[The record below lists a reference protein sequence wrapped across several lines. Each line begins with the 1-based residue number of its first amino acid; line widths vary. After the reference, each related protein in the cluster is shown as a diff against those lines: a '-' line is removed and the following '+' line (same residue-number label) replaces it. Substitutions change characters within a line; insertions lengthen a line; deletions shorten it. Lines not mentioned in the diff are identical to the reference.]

1 MGASVNLIR
10 ENSLQVAEDGYT
22 FQIRL
27 NWYRSLPVSCVGILS
42 LKLDG
47 EPVPLDNIR
56 FEINEHS
63 YALEQLNNH
72 YEEFWF
78 VQDFAG
84 VHVHQP
90 GRIAPGETHTLD
102 AEVALRAPYIS
113 VGPGKF
119 LTNIT
124 QQAATLVAN

>member
-10 ENSLQVAEDGYT
+10 ENSLQVVEDGYT

-27 NWYRSLPVSCVGILS
+27 NWYRSLPVSSVDVLS

-47 EPVPLDNIR
+47 EPVPPDQIR
-56 FEINEHS
+56 FEINDHQYPVDKLS
-63 YALEQLNNH
+63 DQF
-72 YEEFWF
+72 EEFWF

-84 VHVHQP
+84 VRVFQP
-90 GRIAPGETHTLD
+90 GKIIAGETHTLD
-102 AEVALRAPYIS
+102 AEIGLRIPYIA

-124 QQAATLVAN
+124 QQVATLVAN

>member
-47 EPVPLDNIR
+47 EPVPPEQIL
-56 FEINEHS
+56 FEINDHQYE
-63 YALEQLNNH
+63 LNQLGDQF
-72 YEEFWF
+72 EEFWF

-84 VHVHQP
+84 VRVCQP
-90 GRIAPGETHTLD
+90 GKINAGETHTLD
-102 AEVALRAPYIS
+102 AEVSIRAPYIA

-124 QQAATLVAN
+124 QQATTQVAN

>member
-10 ENSLQVAEDGYT
+10 ENSLQVVEEGYT

-27 NWYRSLPVSCVGILS
+27 NWYRSLPVSCVDILN

-47 EPVPLDNIR
+47 EPVPLDHVR
-56 FEINEHS
+56 FEINDHA
-63 YALEQLNNH
+63 YTLDQLGDQ

-90 GRIAPGETHTLD
+90 GQIAAGETHTLD
-102 AEVALRAPYIS
+102 AEVALRAPYIA

-124 QQAATLVAN
+124 QQTATQTAQ